1 MNHVELRD
9 KCRKAFGDRIPMQ
22 AKERWAIFIREER
35 TEFTFRYDWI
45 RDPRFYD
52 WVYANSGRGPGKTL
66 DIRDGSEWFGV
77 YICHP
82 GGEPINQYQTS

>member
-1 MNHVELRD
+1 MNHEQLRE
-9 KCRKAFGDRIPMQ
+9 KCRKAFGEKIPLQ

-35 TEFTFRYDWI
+35 TEFTFRYEWI

-52 WVYANSGRGPGKTL
+52 WVHANAGPGKPL
-66 DIRDGSEWFGV
+66 DIRDGAEWLGV

-82 GGEPINQYQTS
+82 DGEPRNSY

>member
-1 MNHVELRD
+1 MNHEMLRE
-9 KCRKAFGDRIPMQ
+9 KCRKAFGSKIPMA

-35 TEFTFRYDWI
+35 TEFTFRYEWI

-52 WVYANSGRGPGKTL
+52 WVNANLEHL
-66 DIRDGSEWFGV
+66 DIKDGQEWFGV

-82 GGEPINQYQTS
+82 DGSPVNDYGTV

>member
-1 MNHVELRD
+1 MNHEQLRE
-9 KCRKAFGDRIPMQ
+9 KCRKAFGEKIPLQ

-35 TEFTFRYDWI
+35 TEFTFRYEWI

-52 WVYANSGRGPGKTL
+52 WVHANAGPGKPL
-66 DIRDGSEWFGV
+66 DIRDGAEWLGV

-82 GGEPINQYQTS
+82 DGEPINSY

>member
-1 MNHVELRD
+1 LNHEQLRE
-9 KCRKAFGDRIPMQ
+9 KCRKAFGEKIPLQ

-35 TEFTFRYDWI
+35 TEFTFRYEWI

-52 WVYANSGRGPGKTL
+52 WVHANSGPGKPL
-66 DIRDGSEWFGV
+66 DIRDGSEWLGV

-82 GGEPINQYQTS
+82 DGEPINSY